1 MADRVQTATSRA
13 RGRRLP
19 IRTKLAAALTV
30 PLVATA
36 VMTIV
41 EVLRASRDASEV
53 RDQTELATATIGP
66 NGLITALQDER
77 NWAAA
82 YLVGVESQLELANP
96 GFEANRATVD
106 NALAQFEAE
115 LDRRGDTA
123 RAAYEPALNGLAGIT
138 ELRQQI
144 DTAAANPDRGLDDIA
159 VTTRYFDA
167 YGALI
172 EPFFEG
178 MSRISIAMDDSD
190 LRQGAELT
198 VAVTRQMEIIP
209 QMANALVFPAT
220 VPTAP
225 GDTAGITAPSE
236 IAEVARLRNAF
247 NFEAGILQ
255 DATGRYAPIAEEH
268 FPHEFT
274 QVLQDQANLALS
286 TGNIDVQ
293 VFLSGMDVGLDD
305 AYLGYRDAVAGALT
319 DRADELNDEAAARQQ
334 RFALLM
340 VVTLGA
346 ATALTVIVS
355 LSITRPLRSLTR
367 QAKEMAERRL
377 PGAVADILD
386 TPLGEDVVVP
396 TVAPVQ
402 VTTRDEVG
410 DVAEALN
417 KVQDS
422 ALGLAVEQAALR
434 RNIADSFVN
443 LGRRNQNLLARQ
455 MDFITQLETREPD
468 PDRLAS
474 LFRLDHLATRMRRN
488 AESLLVLAGTE
499 PPRAWAAPVRLADV
513 IRAALGEVED
523 YQRVAVN
530 GIEPATV
537 AGSAAA
543 DLAHLL
549 AELVENALEFSP
561 ADRAVRVRSLARA
574 PGGQPGGHALA
585 IVDAGR
591 GMPAHEIEA
600 ANRRL
605 AGGES
610 FTVAP
615 SKYLGHYVT
624 GNLAARHGIRVRLHG
639 SPGQGVTAIVELPP
653 TLFTTD
659 EPHAPGGRLRGP
671 RVLAAPH
678 GRG

>member
-1 MADRVQTATSRA
+1 MADRVQPVTSRA
-13 RGRRLP
+13 GGRRLP
-19 IRTKLAAALTV
+19 IRIKLAAALTV

-41 EVLRASRDASEV
+41 EVFRASGDASEV

-96 GFEANRATVD
+96 GFEANRANVD

-115 LDRRGDTA
+115 LDRRGDAA

-138 ELRQQI
+138 ELRQQV
-144 DTAAANPDRGLDDIA
+144 DVAAANPDRGLDDIG

-172 EPFFEG
+172 EPFFDG

-225 GDTAGITAPSE
+225 GDTAGINAPSE

-255 DATGRYAPIAEEH
+255 DATGRYAAIAEEH
-268 FPHEFT
+268 FPHEFN
-274 QVLQDQANLALS
+274 QVIVDQANLALS
-286 TGNIDVQ
+286 TGNVDVNA
-293 VFLSGMDVGLDD
+293 FLSGMDVGLDE
-305 AYLGYRDAVAGALT
+305 AYIGYRDAVAGALT
-319 DRADELNDEAAARQQ
+319 ARADELNDAAAARQR
-334 RFALLM
+334 RFAVLM

-367 QAKEMAERRL
+367 QAKDMAERRL
-377 PGAVADILD
+377 PGAVTDILD

-396 TVAPVQ
+396 TVAPVR
-402 VTTRDEVG
+402 VKTRDEVG
-410 DVAEALN
+410 DVADALN

-499 PPRAWAAPVRLADV
+499 PPRTWAAPVRLADV

-549 AELVENALEFSP
+549 AELIENALEFSP
-561 ADRAVRVRSLARA
+561 ADRAVRVHSLARA

-585 IVDAGR
+585 IADAGR

-624 GNLAARHGIRVRLHG
+624 GNLAARHDIRVRLHG

-659 EPHAPGGRLRGP
+659 EPQAPGGRLRGP

-678 GRG
+678 ARG